1 MACVFDSLNILDM
14 HVYRKV
20 RLQCIWIQELKQE
33 LQEATMNKHCVSLK
47 GNSTM
52 QLEEDIPLHVYL
64 KTIQSYYW
72 VKLTVCVI
80 AQHCFLLCK
89 LSSFSLE

>member
-1 MACVFDSLNILDM
+1 MSTEKSVCSVHGSKNKIS
-14 HVYRKV
+14 V
-20 RLQCIWIQELKQE
+20 KQE
-33 LQEATMNKHCVSLK
+33 LQEAAITEHSVGFK

>member
-1 MACVFDSLNILDM
+1 MSTEKFVCSVCGSRNKIS
-14 HVYRKV
+14 VKP
-20 RLQCIWIQELKQE
+20 E
-33 LQEATMNKHCVSLK
+33 LQEAAITEHSVSFK

-52 QLEEDIPLHVYL
+52 QLKEDIPLHVYM